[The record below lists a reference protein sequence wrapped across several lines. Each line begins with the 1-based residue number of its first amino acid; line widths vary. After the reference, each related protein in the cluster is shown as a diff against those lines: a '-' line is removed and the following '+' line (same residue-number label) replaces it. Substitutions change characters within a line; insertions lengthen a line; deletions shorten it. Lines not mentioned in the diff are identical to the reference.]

1 MAAEWRC
8 DPAFARTGIGA
19 PRPCA
24 QASQFPCTPWGPWP
38 LEPPRRRS
46 ACFWPASGWRGAS
59 RRASPCRC
67 SLSVRGVWTR
77 GGGGLENVQRKGL
90 RHVLEREEKE
100 VRGRE
105 VRAIAKERVGG
116 DAEGKRGQRQPV
128 CGGGG
133 CRGGQNGSQTSQ
145 DGRDPGGELERTGA
159 QRVRGKRET
168 PVGEVAREGENGL
181 KSVRRENWGG

>member
-1 MAAEWRC
+1 M
-8 DPAFARTGIGA
+8 
-19 PRPCA
+19 
-24 QASQFPCTPWGPWP
+24 
-38 LEPPRRRS
+38 
-46 ACFWPASGWRGAS
+46 
-59 RRASPCRC
+59 
-67 SLSVRGVWTR
+67 RGVWTR